1 MESRHQLGSDENH
14 RIQEEEGWTSF
25 CVRRNLV
32 FQTSIPPLYYDIPL
46 MDIPHIS
53 TPTTLPYMKLFL
65 DTADVNDVRDRF
77 STGLIA
83 GVTTNPTLVRKA
95 GKDPLDV
102 YHQLADLGVKDISME
117 VVADSAEEMLAMG
130 IKLADEFENTTT
142 VKLPCSV
149 EGLKACKLLKQE
161 YIRTNVTL
169 IFSPAQAILASLAG
183 ATYISPFVG
192 RMDDNS
198 LDGIKLINDITNTL
212 QTDTQ
217 VLAASIR
224 DPQSV
229 STAFAVGADICTIPP
244 VVFDKMYKHILTDA
258 GINQF
263 NLDYAETS
271 N

>member
-1 MESRHQLGSDENH
+1 
-14 RIQEEEGWTSF
+14 
-25 CVRRNLV
+25 
-32 FQTSIPPLYYDIPL
+32 
-46 MDIPHIS
+46 
-53 TPTTLPYMKLFL
+53 MKLFL

-83 GVTTNPTLVRKA
+83 GVTTNPTLIRKA
-95 GKDPLDV
+95 GKKPLDV
-102 YHQLADLGVKDISME
+102 YHELADLGINDISME
-117 VVADSAEEMLAMG
+117 VVANSADEMLTMGINLAEE
-130 IKLADEFENTTT
+130 FEGATT

-183 ATYISPFVG
+183 ATYISPFIG

-198 LDGIKLINDITNTL
+198 LDGMKLINDISNSLRSKTKI
-212 QTDTQ
+212 
-217 VLAASIR
+217 LAASIR

-229 STAFAVGADICTIPP
+229 GMAFTLGADICTVPTD
-244 VVFDKMYKHILTDA
+244 VFDKMYNHVLTDK
-258 GINQF
+258 GIAQF
-263 NLDYAETS
+263 NKDHAETP